1 MCDVF
6 SSCINSGRQDD
17 PVLWLFKKYFFD
29 INQEKWINQV
39 EVLADSWG
47 AKFMS
52 SSPPAV
58 GSQEGPYLV
67 VLIDVRITAG
77 ILLGIPVS
85 ISLQK
90 SQACESL

>member
-1 MCDVF
+1 M
-6 SSCINSGRQDD
+6 
-17 PVLWLFKKYFFD
+17 
-29 INQEKWINQV
+29 
-39 EVLADSWG
+39 LADSWG

-85 ISLQK
+85 TSLQS
-90 SQACESL
+90 SQACEAL